1 MPSGSVHEKVP
12 LRTNPRRDFCLE
24 SMEALPSLNH
34 LMRLGRSLLNRDGLA
49 VHHLPR
55 REKTFASLVTS
66 PEMESET
73 YTMPSFVIATLQ
85 HDRMVSA
92 PQAVAVAV
100 VPRSRI
106 APAGVS
112 TPFDIPY
119 LNRLATRQAALQS
132 RNRAERHV
140 YGAQGSF
147 PQRSSSCLPAMTDCG
162 GPRSR

>member
-55 REKTFASLVTS
+55 REKDLRIPRHVARNGIGNVHDAL
-66 PEMESET
+66 
-73 YTMPSFVIATLQ
+73 FVIVTLQ

-92 PQAVAVAV
+92 PQAVVVAV
-100 VPRSRI
+100 VP
-106 APAGVS
+106 
-112 TPFDIPY
+112 
-119 LNRLATRQAALQS
+119 
-132 RNRAERHV
+132 
-140 YGAQGSF
+140 
-147 PQRSSSCLPAMTDCG
+147 
-162 GPRSR
+162 

>member
-55 REKTFASLVTS
+55 REEDLRIPRHVARNGIGNVHDAL
-66 PEMESET
+66 
-73 YTMPSFVIATLQ
+73 FVIATLQ

-140 YGAQGSF
+140 YGAQGASRSAQVVVY
-147 PQRSSSCLPAMTDCG
+147 PQ
-162 GPRSR
+162 